1 LSNLAE
7 GLNAIAKRALENVK
21 PNFLIGLG
29 SGSTVAVF
37 TNALREFVRE
47 KRMEVRVIPSSTQIQ
62 LACEA
67 AGLQLAAPSL
77 TPYIDLTVDGAD
89 QIDKRFNMIKG
100 GGGALF
106 RERILISSAK
116 KNVILAD
123 ESKFVNVLDMP
134 VPIEV
139 HPFGRAFVEHRLK
152 SLGRKPHL
160 RLEDKGYPFFT
171 ENGNVIF
178 DTDFGLVEKP
188 AELRTE
194 LRALPGV
201 IEVGLFDEKVA
212 AFYRARNDGSVD
224 VIRP

>member
-1 LSNLAE
+1 MD
-7 GLNAIAKRALENVK
+7 AIAKRALENVK

-37 TNALREFVRE
+37 AKAVGEYIRE
-47 KRMEVRVIPSSTQIQ
+47 KRIEVRVIPSSTQIQ
-62 LACEA
+62 LSCEA

-77 TPYIDLTVDGAD
+77 IPYLDLTVDGAD

-106 RERILISSAK
+106 RERILLSAAK
-116 KNVILAD
+116 KSVVLAE

-139 HPFGRAFVEHRLK
+139 HPFGRALVEQKLR
-152 SLGRKPHL
+152 SIGGRPHL
-160 RLEDKGYPFFT
+160 RIDDRSYPFFT
-171 ENGNVIF
+171 ENGNIIF
-178 DTDFGLVEKP
+178 DAEFGPVERP
-188 AELRTE
+188 TE
-194 LRALPGV
+194 LKIQLRSLPGV
-201 IEVGLFDEKVA
+201 VEVGLFDEKISVFYKATRA
-212 AFYRARNDGSVD
+212 ATVE